1 MLNYQAAA
9 SPPRRRLFLLPKIIS
24 FWFAYYPDS
33 TTIWM
38 QYEPKGGN
46 YMQYKH
52 LVCVTGQNN
61 NKYYDMR
68 EKPDGTFDATYGRI
82 GATATTINYPMS
94 KWDST
99 LNSKL
104 RKGYEDMT
112 ELAVITDQLQ
122 GRDHPL
128 QRRGCPGRQRLFYD
142 RQAGRGFFC
151 EAWQHHL
158 CRAH

>member
-1 MLNYQAAA
+1 
-9 SPPRRRLFLLPKIIS
+9 
-24 FWFAYYPDS
+24 
-33 TTIWM
+33 
-38 QYEPKGGN
+38 
-46 YMQYKH
+46 MQYKH

-112 ELAVITDQLQ
+112 ELAVITEVKT
-122 GRDHPL
+122 
-128 QRRGCPGRQRLFYD
+128 RRSTSPSRTRVSRPSSTICANRPARQCARTI
-142 RQAGRGFFC
+142 RSAPRRSPRR
-151 EAWQHHL
+151 W
-158 CRAH
+158 